1 MEVLPKKKN
10 NITMA
15 VSGNQD
21 LVGAMISQ
29 SVQHMVPSDDA
40 EEGLGIGEWPR
51 AMKFDGKP
59 NQRAKKDVLWK
70 PLLCAF
76 RTYVRQKMR
85 RQLDVSQI
93 YDGSGGISQK
103 AKESCKLFIKSVGGP
118 EEL

>member
-1 MEVLPKKKN
+1 M
-10 NITMA
+10 TMT
-15 VSGNQD
+15 GYPD

-29 SVQHMVPSDDA
+29 SGQQIVTTDEA
-40 EEGLGIGEWPR
+40 EEDQVIKEWPR

-85 RQLDVSQI
+85 KQLDVSQI
-93 YDGSGGISQK
+93 YDGSGGISRK
-103 AKESCKLFIKSVGGP
+103 AKESCKRFI
-118 EEL
+118 